1 MVKYWISR
9 ARKYPVNRCSIVVS
23 LNIWS
28 LELSVEGVKTKVN
41 WYKQFPFRQFVRIPP
56 MGKIH
61 ILLPSVSDIVDFA
74 TDKHFRGQVFIIMEE
89 SKKHS

>member
-1 MVKYWISR
+1 MVKCWISR
-9 ARKYPVNRCSIVVS
+9 ARKYPVNRCSIVVD
-23 LNIWS
+23 LNIWF

-41 WYKQFPFRQFVRIPP
+41 WYKQFPLRQFVRIPP

-61 ILLPSVSDIVDFA
+61 ISLPSVRDIVDFA
-74 TDKHFRGQVFIIMEE
+74 DDKHLRGQVLINMEE